1 MLLRRRKNIKD
12 LSDEELALKYKTS
25 QESMYMGELYERYT
39 HIVFLVCMKYV
50 KNEGESE
57 DLAMQVFEKLMVD
70 LAKYEVRSF
79 KYWLHTVTK
88 NHCLAYLERKK
99 KQRRH
104 NDELKHEVNTAEELI
119 PIAYKELMDRE
130 MTLERLEEAITKL
143 KDAQR
148 VCIELFYLQKKS
160 YQEVAEQTGYSLKQV
175 KSYIQNGKRNL
186 KIHLEKSS
194 IDNPG

>member
-1 MLLRRRKNIKD
+1 MLFKRKINIKN
-12 LSDEELALKYKTS
+12 LSDEELALRYKSS
-25 QESMYMGELYERYT
+25 QESMYVGELYERYT

-57 DLAMQVFEKLMVD
+57 DLSMQIFEKLMVD

-99 KQRRH
+99 KQRKH
-104 NDELKHEVNTAEELI
+104 DDELKHEINTAEELV
-119 PIAYKELMDRE
+119 PRAYQELMERE
-130 MTLERLEEAITKL
+130 MTLDKLEEAITKL
-143 KDAQR
+143 KDAQK
-148 VCIELFYLQKKS
+148 VCIELFYLQRKS
-160 YQEVAEQTGYSLKQV
+160 YQEVADETGYSLKQV

-186 KIHLEKSS
+186 KIHLEKISV
-194 IDNPG
+194 DNPG

>member
-1 MLLRRRKNIKD
+1 MLLRRKKNIKD
-12 LSDEELALKYKTS
+12 LSDEELALKYKAS
-25 QESMYMGELYERYT
+25 QESVYVGELYERYT
-39 HIVFLVCMKYV
+39 HLVYLVCMKYV

-99 KQRRH
+99 KQRKH
-104 NDELKHEVNTAEELI
+104 NDELKKEVSTSEEMLPTAYQELLD
-119 PIAYKELMDRE
+119 KEL
-130 MTLERLEEAITKL
+130 TLDRLEEAITKL
-143 KDAQR
+143 KNAQR
-148 VCIELFYLQKKS
+148 VCIELFFLQKKS
-160 YQEVAEQTGYSLKQV
+160 YQEVAKETGYSLKQV

-186 KIHLEKSS
+186 KIQLEKSS
-194 IDNPG
+194 VDDLG

>member
-12 LSDEELALKYKTS
+12 LSDEELALNYRTS
-25 QESMYMGELYERYT
+25 QESMYVGELYERYT
-39 HIVFLVCMKYV
+39 HIVYLVCMKYV

-57 DLAMQVFEKLMVD
+57 DLSMQVFEKLMVD

-88 NHCLAYLERKK
+88 NHCLAYLEKK
-99 KQRRH
+99 KKHRRTTE
-104 NDELKHEVNTAEELI
+104 ELKEEISTSEELI
-119 PIAYKELMDRE
+119 PQAYQDVLDRE
-130 MTLERLEEAITKL
+130 LTLERLENAITYL

-160 YQEVAEQTGYSLKQV
+160 YQEVAEMTGYSLKQV

-186 KIHLEKSS
+186 KIHLTNSS
-194 IDNPG
+194 VDNPS